1 MKKNLLS
8 KNIHQWLLLLVCFV
22 ATIPSWA
29 EDYTEDG
36 IIYDINTST
45 NTAAVKRL
53 EDYRVSSAEIKNRV
67 AGCDVTSIGQ
77 SAFEDCSALVSINIP
92 NSVTSIEWGAFRGC
106 SFLRSIN
113 IPSSVTIIGD
123 RVFEGCSALTALT
136 VDANNPRFSAEGCM
150 LFNKEKTN
158 LICAAGS
165 KKTYD
170 IPSSVTSIGWFAFY
184 NYSSLTSINI
194 PSSVTSIGWY
204 AFDGCS
210 SLTSINIPS
219 SVTSIGHSAFSNC
232 SSLTS
237 INIPSS
243 VGSFGDGVFA
253 KCGALTAI
261 TVDANNP
268 WFSAEGCMLF
278 NKEKTT
284 LFSAVGSQKTY
295 NIPSSVTSIREYAFV
310 GCSALTTLTVDA
322 NNPNYSA
329 EGCMLFN
336 KEKTTLICAAGSQK
350 TYNIPSSVTSIRD
363 YAFYGCSSLTS
374 INIPKSVTWIGSS
387 AFLEC
392 SSLTSI
398 NIPNSVT
405 CSGSQIFWGCSS
417 LTSINIPSS
426 MTSIGYRMFYG
437 CSSLTSINIPSSVT
451 SIGRNAFEDC
461 SSLTSINIPNSVNSI
476 ESNAFYGCSSLTSIN
491 IPISVNSIGGY
502 AFNGCSSLTS
512 INIPNSVNS
521 IESNAFEGCSALT
534 SINIPSSVTS
544 IGGSAF
550 SGCSALTSIN
560 IPNSVT
566 SIRSSAF
573 YGCYALKVALI
584 QSNSIEFGSQVF
596 GWNTN
601 IYTVSDNNFDI
612 HLDYY
617 DPNQDPYSV
626 NNYIGGTWYMYDT
639 PNIYDSNGAEISS
652 DKWYGKYL
660 DYNTTQ
666 YLKAISETSTNAQTL
681 ISNHKAIYN
690 KLSEYLRKNLE
701 DNLNKVDDLADII
714 VEGDA
719 ALSDLSTNLSN
730 AYNDVRYAVNNQLEE
745 LNDNLNKLYAE
756 AEKIIPSLD
765 GTSDYSPLL
774 PTYTAGNNILTS
786 ADQLSTNKP
795 ESEGPISN
803 LVDGDKNTFF
813 HSTWSVNNV
822 DNAYAYLQIDLKGS
836 YKDLL
841 LDYTKRYNFTGNKG
855 YPTQFHVFATNTP
868 NVEESWKDCGYS
880 NQLSYRYDNQQSG
893 KTILNLDGDYQYI
906 RLQVEKTGGMAQTNG
921 NLYFALGE
929 LAIYP
934 VTNYKDASYTEKDGL
949 ITDASQLSSNAVEP
963 QEGSL
968 AELIDNDLTTYFHST
983 WSQNNATGAKHYL
996 QVDLNDAYKQIAL
1009 KYSKRQVEVD
1019 NGSPITLHI
1028 YATNTPEYSW
1038 TDLGTQTC
1046 AYDYDFGNTGL
1057 LPLNFG
1063 DTAYRHI
1070 RLTVEETTGNSQT
1083 NGNLFFYWSELHAYT
1098 RASQADKLTE
1108 ATRTALITAMQ
1119 QAKAELD
1126 ANWAT
1131 DATYEALQSAYNVAK
1146 NEVGEGSRLVD
1157 FAKSFYLTAYSDQA
1171 LVVPTGVKAA
1181 VVTANG
1187 EGIRNDYR
1195 YNRGDV
1201 IPAGTG
1207 VLLKGGKGNSF
1218 YLSASESA
1226 EMAPEDNLLHGT
1238 LNDEMT
1244 NVAGADKYYKLSYD
1258 RATGTEIGFYW
1269 GAENGGAFMNKG
1281 GKAFL
1286 AIPATLQA
1294 AQLTGFS
1301 LFDLNNNQTVT
1312 GIEHAT
1318 TMPAATLRVYDLNGR
1333 RINVNHVEELPQGIY
1348 VINGKKVIR

>member
-22 ATIPSWA
+22 GTLPSWA
-29 EDYTEDG
+29 EDYTKDG

-45 NTAAVKRL
+45 NTATVKGL
-53 EDYRVSSAEIKNRV
+53 EDKSATSAEIRNRV
-67 AGCDVTSIGQ
+67 AGCEVTSIGGR
-77 SAFEDCSALVSINIP
+77 AFD
-92 NSVTSIEWGAFRGC
+92 
-106 SFLRSIN
+106 
-113 IPSSVTIIGD
+113 
-123 RVFEGCSALTALT
+123 GCSA
-136 VDANNPRFSAEGCM
+136 
-150 LFNKEKTN
+150 
-158 LICAAGS
+158 
-165 KKTYD
+165 
-170 IPSSVTSIGWFAFY
+170 
-184 NYSSLTSINI
+184 LTSINI
-194 PSSVTSIGWY
+194 PSSVTSIGNW
-204 AFDGCS
+204 AFSDCSALTSINIPSSVTSIGPSPFSGCSSLTAFTVDANNPNYCADGCMLFNKEKTTLITAVGNQKTYNIPSSVTSIGQSAFSGCS

-219 SVTSIGHSAFSNC
+219 SVTSIG
-232 SSLTS
+232 
-237 INIPSS
+237 
-243 VGSFGDGVFA
+243 
-253 KCGALTAI
+253 
-261 TVDANNP
+261 
-268 WFSAEGCMLF
+268 
-278 NKEKTT
+278 
-284 LFSAVGSQKTY
+284 
-295 NIPSSVTSIREYAFV
+295 EYAFS
-310 GCSALTTLTVDA
+310 SALKFV
-322 NNPNYSA
+322 
-329 EGCMLFN
+329 
-336 KEKTTLICAAGSQK
+336 
-350 TYNIPSSVTSIRD
+350 
-363 YAFYGCSSLTS
+363 
-374 INIPKSVTWIGSS
+374 
-387 AFLEC
+387 
-392 SSLTSI
+392 
-398 NIPNSVT
+398 
-405 CSGSQIFWGCSS
+405 
-417 LTSINIPSS
+417 
-426 MTSIGYRMFYG
+426 
-437 CSSLTSINIPSSVT
+437 
-451 SIGRNAFEDC
+451 
-461 SSLTSINIPNSVNSI
+461 
-476 ESNAFYGCSSLTSIN
+476 
-491 IPISVNSIGGY
+491 
-502 AFNGCSSLTS
+502 
-512 INIPNSVNS
+512 
-521 IESNAFEGCSALT
+521 
-534 SINIPSSVTS
+534 
-544 IGGSAF
+544 
-550 SGCSALTSIN
+550 
-560 IPNSVT
+560 
-566 SIRSSAF
+566 
-573 YGCYALKVALI
+573 LI
-584 QSNSIEFGSQVF
+584 QSNRIEFGKGVF
-596 GWNTN
+596 YWNTN
-601 IYTVSDNNFDI
+601 IYAVSDNGFEIRLNG
-612 HLDYY
+612 YN
-617 DPNQDPYSV
+617 PNQNVKDF
-626 NNYIGGTWYMYDT
+626 IGGRWYTYGT
-639 PNIYDSNGAEISS
+639 LNIYASDGSAISF
-652 DKWYGKYL
+652 DKWSGSYL
-660 DYNTTQ
+660 DYNTAQ
-666 YLKAISETSTNAQTL
+666 YLKAILETSTKAQTL

-690 KLSEYLRKNLE
+690 KLSEDLRKNLE
-701 DNLNKVDDLADII
+701 DNLQKAGDLAS
-714 VEGDA
+714 VMSEGDA
-719 ALSDLSTNLSN
+719 ALSNLSTNLSN
-730 AYNDVRYAVNNQLEE
+730 AYNNVRYAVYDQLD
-745 LNDNLNKLYAE
+745 LNDDLNMLYAE

-774 PTYTAGNNILTS
+774 PTYTAGSNILTS
-786 ADQLSTNKP
+786 ADQLLTNKP

-813 HSTWSVNNV
+813 HSTWSAENE
-822 DNAYAYLQIDLKGS
+822 DNAFAYLQIDLKGS

-855 YPTQFHVFATNTP
+855 YPTQFHVFATNAP
-868 NVEESWKDCGYS
+868 NDEESWKDCGYS

-934 VTNYKDASYTEKDGL
+934 VTNYKDAPYTEKDGL

-968 AELIDNDLTTYFHST
+968 AELIDNDITTYFHST
-983 WSQNNATGAKHYL
+983 WSQNNAIGAKHYL
-996 QVDLNDAYKQIAL
+996 QVDLNDAYRQIAL

-1019 NGSPITLHI
+1019 NGSPVTLHV
-1028 YATNTPEYSW
+1028 YVTNTPEDENSW

-1070 RLTVEETTGNSQT
+1070 RLTVEETTGNSQA

-1108 ATRTALITAMQ
+1108 ATRAALITAMQ

-1126 ANWAT
+1126 AEWAT
-1131 DATYEALQSAYNVAK
+1131 DATYEALQSAYNAAK

-1157 FAKSFYLTAYSDQA
+1157 FAKSFYLTAYSDKA
-1171 LVVPTGVKAA
+1171 LVVPAGVKAA

-1195 YNRGDV
+1195 YNSGDV

-1218 YLSASESA
+1218 YLSASEST

-1312 GIEHAT
+1312 GLEHAIAT
-1318 TMPAATLRVYDLNGR
+1318 PAATLRVYDLNGR
-1333 RINVNHVEELPQGIY
+1333 RINVNHVDELPQGIY

>member
-1 MKKNLLS
+1 M
-8 KNIHQWLLLLVCFV
+8 
-22 ATIPSWA
+22 
-29 EDYTEDG
+29 
-36 IIYDINTST
+36 
-45 NTAAVKRL
+45 
-53 EDYRVSSAEIKNRV
+53 
-67 AGCDVTSIGQ
+67 
-77 SAFEDCSALVSINIP
+77 
-92 NSVTSIEWGAFRGC
+92 
-106 SFLRSIN
+106 
-113 IPSSVTIIGD
+113 
-123 RVFEGCSALTALT
+123 
-136 VDANNPRFSAEGCM
+136 
-150 LFNKEKTN
+150 
-158 LICAAGS
+158 
-165 KKTYD
+165 
-170 IPSSVTSIGWFAFY
+170 
-184 NYSSLTSINI
+184 
-194 PSSVTSIGWY
+194 
-204 AFDGCS
+204 
-210 SLTSINIPS
+210 
-219 SVTSIGHSAFSNC
+219 
-232 SSLTS
+232 
-237 INIPSS
+237 
-243 VGSFGDGVFA
+243 
-253 KCGALTAI
+253 
-261 TVDANNP
+261 
-268 WFSAEGCMLF
+268 
-278 NKEKTT
+278 
-284 LFSAVGSQKTY
+284 
-295 NIPSSVTSIREYAFV
+295 
-310 GCSALTTLTVDA
+310 
-322 NNPNYSA
+322 
-329 EGCMLFN
+329 
-336 KEKTTLICAAGSQK
+336 
-350 TYNIPSSVTSIRD
+350 
-363 YAFYGCSSLTS
+363 
-374 INIPKSVTWIGSS
+374 
-387 AFLEC
+387 
-392 SSLTSI
+392 
-398 NIPNSVT
+398 
-405 CSGSQIFWGCSS
+405 
-417 LTSINIPSS
+417 
-426 MTSIGYRMFYG
+426 
-437 CSSLTSINIPSSVT
+437 
-451 SIGRNAFEDC
+451 
-461 SSLTSINIPNSVNSI
+461 
-476 ESNAFYGCSSLTSIN
+476 
-491 IPISVNSIGGY
+491 
-502 AFNGCSSLTS
+502 
-512 INIPNSVNS
+512 
-521 IESNAFEGCSALT
+521 
-534 SINIPSSVTS
+534 
-544 IGGSAF
+544 
-550 SGCSALTSIN
+550 
-560 IPNSVT
+560 T

-584 QSNSIEFGSQVF
+584 QSNRIDFGGYVF

-601 IYTVSDNNFDI
+601 IYTVSDNNFEI

-617 DPNQDPYSV
+617 DPNQDPYDV

-652 DKWYGKYL
+652 DKWYGNYL

-730 AYNDVRYAVNNQLEE
+730 AYNDVCYAVNNQLEE

-756 AEKIIPSLD
+756 AEKIISSLD

-774 PTYTAGNNILTS
+774 PTYTAGSNILTS

-803 LVDGDKNTFF
+803 LVDGNKNTFF

-822 DNAYAYLQIDLKGS
+822 DNAYAYLQINLKGS

-855 YPTQFHVFATNTP
+855 YPIQFHVFATNTP
-868 NVEESWKDCGYS
+868 NDEASWKDCGYS
-880 NQLSYRYDNQQSG
+880 NFLRYYNDNKQNGQ
-893 KTILNLDGDYQYI
+893 TIVRLGGDYQYV
-906 RLQVEKTGGMAQTNG
+906 RLQVEKTGGMEQTNG

-934 VTNYKDASYTEKDGL
+934 VTSYKEAPYTEKDGL
-949 ITDASQLSSNAVEP
+949 ISDVSQLSSNAIEP
-963 QEGSL
+963 KEGSL
-968 AELIDNDLTTYFHST
+968 AELIDNDITTYFHST

-1019 NGSPITLHI
+1019 NGSPVTLHI
-1028 YATNTPEYSW
+1028 YATNTPESEYSW

-1046 AYDYDFGNTGL
+1046 AYNYDFGNTGL

-1098 RASQADKLTE
+1098 RASRADKLTE

-1157 FAKSFYLTAYSDQA
+1157 LAKSFYLTAYSDKA

-1195 YNRGDV
+1195 YNSGDV

-1218 YLSASESA
+1218 YLSASEST

-1269 GAENGGAFMNKG
+1269 GAVNGGAFMNKG

-1286 AIPATLQA
+1286 AIPASLQA

-1333 RINVNHVEELPQGIY
+1333 RINVNHVDELPKGIY

>member
-1 MKKNLLS
+1 MSFKNMTTKLLS
-8 KNIHQWLLLLVCFV
+8 KNLHQWLLLLVCFV
-22 ATIPSWA
+22 ATLPSWA

-45 NTAAVKRL
+45 NTATVKGL
-53 EDYRVSSAEIKNRV
+53 EDKSATSAIYAKIKKRV
-67 AGCDVTSIGQ
+67 AGCDVTSIGR
-77 SAFEDCSALVSINIP
+77 SAFEDCRALVSINIP

-113 IPSSVTIIGD
+113 IPSSVTSIYN
-123 RVFEGCSALTALT
+123 RAFEGCSALTALT

-150 LFNKEKTN
+150 LFNKEKTTLISAVGSQKTYN
-158 LICAAGS
+158 IPSSVTSIRDYAFVGCSALTTLTVDANNPRFSAEGCMLFNKEKTRLICAAGS

-170 IPSSVTSIGWFAFY
+170 IPSSVTSIG
-184 NYSSLTSINI
+184 
-194 PSSVTSIGWY
+194 
-204 AFDGCS
+204 
-210 SLTSINIPS
+210 
-219 SVTSIGHSAFSNC
+219 
-232 SSLTS
+232 
-237 INIPSS
+237 
-243 VGSFGDGVFA
+243 
-253 KCGALTAI
+253 
-261 TVDANNP
+261 
-268 WFSAEGCMLF
+268 
-278 NKEKTT
+278 
-284 LFSAVGSQKTY
+284 Q
-295 NIPSSVTSIREYAFV
+295 
-310 GCSALTTLTVDA
+310 
-322 NNPNYSA
+322 
-329 EGCMLFN
+329 
-336 KEKTTLICAAGSQK
+336 
-350 TYNIPSSVTSIRD
+350 

-374 INIPKSVTWIGSS
+374 INIPNSVTSIEMSP
-387 AFLEC
+387 FLDC

-405 CSGSQIFWGCSS
+405 CGGYQMFWGCSS

-426 MTSIGYRMFYG
+426 MTSIGFRMFYG
-437 CSSLTSINIPSSVT
+437 CSALRSINIPNSVTSIESNAFEGCSALRSINIPSSVT
-451 SIGRNAFEDC
+451 SIESDAFSGCSALRSINIPNSVTSIESNAFEGC
-461 SSLTSINIPNSVNSI
+461 RSLTSINIPNSVNSI
-476 ESNAFYGCSSLTSIN
+476 ESSAFSGCSALTSIN
-491 IPISVNSIGGY
+491 IPSSVTSIESS
-502 AFNGCSSLTS
+502 AFSGCRSLTS
-512 INIPNSVNS
+512 INIPNSVTS
-521 IESNAFEGCSALT
+521 IGGSAFLGCRSLT

-550 SGCSALTSIN
+550 SN
-560 IPNSVT
+560 
-566 SIRSSAF
+566 
-573 YGCYALKVALI
+573 CYALKVALI
-584 QSNSIEFGSQVF
+584 QSDRIDFGGYVF

-617 DPNQDPYSV
+617 DPNQDPYYV
-626 NNYIGGTWYMYDT
+626 NDYIGGTWYTYDT
-639 PNIYDSNGAEISS
+639 PNIYDKNGFAISS
-652 DKWYGKYL
+652 DKWRGNSL
-660 DYNTTQ
+660 DYNTAQ

-701 DNLNKVDDLADII
+701 DNLQKINDLENII
-714 VEGDA
+714 AEGDA

-730 AYNDVRYAVNNQLEE
+730 AYIDVRNAVYNQLEE
-745 LNDNLNKLYAE
+745 LNYNLNKLYAE

-765 GTSDYSPLL
+765 NTPDYSPLL
-774 PTYTAGNNILTS
+774 PAYTAGSNILTS

-813 HSTWSVNNV
+813 HSTWSAKNE
-822 DNAYAYLQIDLKGS
+822 DNAFAYLQIDLKGA
-836 YKDLL
+836 YKNLL

-868 NVEESWKDCGYS
+868 NDEESWKDCGYS

-934 VTNYKDASYTEKDGL
+934 VTSYKEAPYAEKDGL

-968 AELIDNDLTTYFHST
+968 AELIDNDITTYFHST

-1019 NGSPITLHI
+1019 NGSPVTLHI
-1028 YATNTPEYSW
+1028 YATNTPEDENSW
-1038 TDLGTQTC
+1038 TDFGTQTC

-1070 RLTVEETTGNSQT
+1070 RLTVEETTGNNQL

-1098 RASQADKLTE
+1098 RASQADKLSE
-1108 ATRTALITAMQ
+1108 ATRTALTTAMQ

-1131 DATYEALQSAYNVAK
+1131 DATYETLQSAYNAAN
-1146 NEVGEGSRLVD
+1146 NEISDNSQIAD
-1157 FAKSFYLTAYSDQA
+1157 FAKSFYLTAYSDKA
-1171 LVVPTGVKAA
+1171 LVVSAGVKAA

-1195 YNRGDV
+1195 YNSGDV
-1201 IPAGTG
+1201 IPAETG

-1218 YLSASESA
+1218 YLSASEST
-1226 EMAPEDNLLHGT
+1226 ETAPEDNLLHGT

-1301 LFDLNNNQTVT
+1301 LFDLDNNQAVT

-1318 TMPAATLRVYDLNGR
+1318 TTPAATLRVYDLNGR
-1333 RINVNHVEELPQGIY
+1333 RINVNHVDELPQGIY

>member
-1 MKKNLLS
+1 MFSLLQNEFKHFLNIKKQNKVFINMKKNLLS

-36 IIYDINTST
+36 IIYALDRSAK
-45 NTAAVKRL
+45 TATVKGL
-53 EDYRVSSAEIKNRV
+53 EDKSATSAEIRSNV
-67 AGCDVTSIGQ
+67 AGCEVTSIGR
-77 SAFEDCSALVSINIP
+77 SAFLDCSAL
-92 NSVTSIEWGAFRGC
+92 T
-106 SFLRSIN
+106 SIN
-113 IPSSVTIIGD
+113 IPSSVTNIGSSA
-123 RVFEGCSALTALT
+123 FEGC
-136 VDANNPRFSAEGCM
+136 C
-150 LFNKEKTN
+150 
-158 LICAAGS
+158 
-165 KKTYD
+165 
-170 IPSSVTSIGWFAFY
+170 
-184 NYSSLTSINI
+184 SLTSINI
-194 PSSVTSIGWY
+194 PSSVTSIGEW
-204 AFDGCS
+204 AFSRCG
-210 SLTSINIPS
+210 LTSINIPS
-219 SVTSIGHSAFSNC
+219 SVTSIEAYTFS
-232 SSLTS
+232 
-237 INIPSS
+237 
-243 VGSFGDGVFA
+243 
-253 KCGALTAI
+253 
-261 TVDANNP
+261 
-268 WFSAEGCMLF
+268 
-278 NKEKTT
+278 
-284 LFSAVGSQKTY
+284 
-295 NIPSSVTSIREYAFV
+295 
-310 GCSALTTLTVDA
+310 GCSA
-322 NNPNYSA
+322 
-329 EGCMLFN
+329 
-336 KEKTTLICAAGSQK
+336 
-350 TYNIPSSVTSIRD
+350 
-363 YAFYGCSSLTS
+363 
-374 INIPKSVTWIGSS
+374 
-387 AFLEC
+387 
-392 SSLTSI
+392 
-398 NIPNSVT
+398 
-405 CSGSQIFWGCSS
+405 
-417 LTSINIPSS
+417 
-426 MTSIGYRMFYG
+426 
-437 CSSLTSINIPSSVT
+437 LTSINIPSSVT
-451 SIGRNAFEDC
+451 SIGRNAFTMC
-461 SSLTSINIPNSVNSI
+461 L
-476 ESNAFYGCSSLTSIN
+476 G
-491 IPISVNSIGGY
+491 
-502 AFNGCSSLTS
+502 
-512 INIPNSVNS
+512 
-521 IESNAFEGCSALT
+521 LT

-544 IGGSAF
+544 IGHFAF
-550 SGCSALTSIN
+550 QFCRSLTSIN

-566 SIRSSAF
+566 SIGSSAF
-573 YGCYALKVALI
+573 EYCSSLTDIDIPSSVTSIGSSVFSNCDALKVVLLQPDCI
-584 QSNSIEFGSQVF
+584 TFDRDVF
-596 GWNTN
+596 SSTN
-601 IYTVSDNNFDI
+601 IYAVSDNNLDI
-612 HLDYY
+612 HLNNY
-617 DPNQDPYSV
+617 DSNQYV
-626 NNYIGGTWYMYDT
+626 NNFIGGTWYTYGT
-639 PNIYDSNGAEISS
+639 PNIYAS
-652 DKWYGKYL
+652 DGSTIYYAWDGNVL
-660 DYNTTQ
+660 DYNPGQ
-666 YLKAISETSTNAQTL
+666 YLKTILETRTNAQTF
-681 ISNHKAIYN
+681 ISNNNAIYN
-690 KLSEYLRKNLE
+690 KLSEDLRKNLE
-701 DNLNKVDDLADII
+701 DNLKKIDDLANII
-714 VEGDA
+714 AEGDA

-730 AYNDVRYAVNNQLEE
+730 AYKDVRNAVYDQLD
-745 LNDNLNKLYAE
+745 LNDDLNMLYAE

-774 PTYTAGNNILTS
+774 PTYTAGSNILTS

-813 HSTWSVNNV
+813 HSSWSAKNE
-822 DNAYAYLQIDLKGS
+822 DNAFAYLQIDLKGA

-868 NVEESWKDCGYS
+868 NDEESWKDCGYCD
-880 NQLSYRYDNQQSG
+880 QLSYRYDNQQSG

-906 RLQVEKTGGMAQTNG
+906 RLQVEKTGGMEQTNG

-934 VTNYKDASYTEKDGL
+934 VTNYKKAPYTEKDGL
-949 ITDASQLSSNAVEP
+949 ITDASQLSSNAIEP

-968 AELIDNDLTTYFHST
+968 AELIDNDITTYFHST

-1019 NGSPITLHI
+1019 NGSPVTLHV
-1028 YATNTPEYSW
+1028 YATNTPEDENSW

-1063 DTAYRHI
+1063 DTAYRYI
-1070 RLTVEETTGNSQT
+1070 RLTVEETTGNNQL

-1098 RASQADKLTE
+1098 RASQADKLSE

-1126 ANWAT
+1126 AELAT
-1131 DATYEALQSAYNVAK
+1131 DATYEALETAYNAAK

-1157 FAKSFYLTAYSDQA
+1157 FAKSFYLTAYSDKA

-1195 YNRGDV
+1195 YNSGDV

-1218 YLSASESA
+1218 YLSASEST
-1226 EMAPEDNLLHGT
+1226 EMTPEDNLLHGT
-1238 LNDEMT
+1238 LTDEMT

-1269 GAENGGAFMNKG
+1269 GAANGGAFMNKG

-1318 TMPAATLRVYDLNGR
+1318 TTSVATLRVYDLNGR
-1333 RINVNHVEELPQGIY
+1333 RINVNHVDELPQGIY

>member
-1 MKKNLLS
+1 M
-8 KNIHQWLLLLVCFV
+8 
-22 ATIPSWA
+22 
-29 EDYTEDG
+29 
-36 IIYDINTST
+36 
-45 NTAAVKRL
+45 
-53 EDYRVSSAEIKNRV
+53 
-67 AGCDVTSIGQ
+67 TSIG
-77 SAFEDCSALVSINIP
+77 
-92 NSVTSIEWGAFRGC
+92 EWP
-106 SFLRSIN
+106 FL
-113 IPSSVTIIGD
+113 
-123 RVFEGCSALTALT
+123 
-136 VDANNPRFSAEGCM
+136 
-150 LFNKEKTN
+150 
-158 LICAAGS
+158 
-165 KKTYD
+165 Y
-170 IPSSVTSIGWFAFY
+170 
-184 NYSSLTSINI
+184 
-194 PSSVTSIGWY
+194 
-204 AFDGCS
+204 CS
-210 SLTSINIPS
+210 SLT
-219 SVTSIGHSAFSNC
+219 TF
-232 SSLTS
+232 
-237 INIPSS
+237 
-243 VGSFGDGVFA
+243 
-253 KCGALTAI
+253 
-261 TVDANNP
+261 
-268 WFSAEGCMLF
+268 
-278 NKEKTT
+278 
-284 LFSAVGSQKTY
+284 
-295 NIPSSVTSIREYAFV
+295 
-310 GCSALTTLTVDA
+310 TVDA

-329 EGCMLFN
+329 EGCMLFD
-336 KEKTTLICAAGSQK
+336 KEKTELIGAVGSQK
-350 TYNIPSSVTSIRD
+350 TYD
-363 YAFYGCSSLTS
+363 
-374 INIPKSVTWIGSS
+374 
-387 AFLEC
+387 
-392 SSLTSI
+392 
-398 NIPNSVT
+398 
-405 CSGSQIFWGCSS
+405 
-417 LTSINIPSS
+417 
-426 MTSIGYRMFYG
+426 
-437 CSSLTSINIPSSVT
+437 
-451 SIGRNAFEDC
+451 
-461 SSLTSINIPNSVNSI
+461 
-476 ESNAFYGCSSLTSIN
+476 
-491 IPISVNSIGGY
+491 
-502 AFNGCSSLTS
+502 
-512 INIPNSVNS
+512 
-521 IESNAFEGCSALT
+521 
-534 SINIPSSVTS
+534 IPSSVTS
-544 IGGSAF
+544 IGGQAF
-550 SGCSALTSIN
+550 FDCD
-560 IPNSVT
+560 
-566 SIRSSAF
+566 
-573 YGCYALKVALI
+573 ALKLVLI
-584 QSNSIEFGSQVF
+584 QSDHVTFGSQVF
-596 GWNTN
+596 STRYNRIN
-601 IYTVSDNNFDI
+601 IYTVCGNNFDI
-612 HLDYY
+612 HLYY
-617 DPNQDPYSV
+617 DPNQYPYV
-626 NNYIGGTWYMYDT
+626 NDFIGGTWYTYGT
-639 PNIYDSNGAEISS
+639 PNIYDDENGSAISS
-652 DKWYGKYL
+652 DKWSGNDL
-660 DYNTTQ
+660 DYNIAQ
-666 YLKAISETSTNAQTL
+666 YLRTISQTCTNAQTL

-690 KLSEYLRKNLE
+690 NLSEDLRKDLE
-701 DNLNKVDDLADII
+701 DNLQKVDDLASII
-714 VEGDA
+714 AEGDA
-719 ALSDLSTNLSN
+719 ALFDLSTNLSK
-730 AYNDVRYAVNNQLEE
+730 AYKNVCEAAYGPLGLSDLY
-745 LNDNLNKLYAE
+745 KLYAQVE
-756 AEKIIPSLD
+756 DFTSALD
-765 GTSDYSPLL
+765 NTPDYSPLL
-774 PTYTAGNNILTS
+774 PTYTAESNILTS

-841 LDYTKRYNFTGNKG
+841 VDYTKRYNFTGNKG

-868 NVEESWKDCGYS
+868 NDEESWKDCGYS

-934 VTNYKDASYTEKDGL
+934 VTSYKEAPYTEKDGL

-963 QEGSL
+963 TEGSL

-1028 YATNTPEYSW
+1028 YATNTPESEYSW

-1195 YNRGDV
+1195 YNSGDV

-1218 YLSASESA
+1218 YLSASEST

-1301 LFDLNNNQTVT
+1301 LFDLDNNQAIT
-1312 GIEHAT
+1312 GVEHAT
-1318 TMPAATLRVYDLNGR
+1318 ATPAATLRVYDLNGR
-1333 RINVNHVEELPQGIY
+1333 RINVNHVDELPQGIY